1 MKKTSVW
8 LAIMLLLS
16 LGALNE
22 SNAFTIDFEDLPD
35 STPVTDQYSSLGATF
50 SGGTIV
56 EAGVTLFEDE
66 YPPNSGSRALLVDA
80 GPLTLSFN
88 SPVTGFS
95 AYGTYAAPLT
105 LTFYD
110 LDGIQIGTLQSI
122 FSSNLGL
129 SGDTGSSP
137 NELFSFQSASG
148 ISRLVFATSSDDSSY
163 VLDDVSGFAVPEP
176 AAWLLFGIGTL
187 AMGLLTR
194 RRTLPGV
201 TLSANREEKALA
213 SSWRER

>member
-35 STPVTDQYSSLGATF
+35 LTLVTDQYSSLGATF
-50 SGGTIV
+50 SGGTIA

-88 SPVTGFS
+88 SPVTEFS
-95 AYGTYAAPLT
+95 AYGTYAQ
-105 LTFYD
+105 
-110 LDGIQIGTLQSI
+110 G
-122 FSSNLGL
+122 
-129 SGDTGSSP
+129 
-137 NELFSFQSASG
+137 
-148 ISRLVFATSSDDSSY
+148 
-163 VLDDVSGFAVPEP
+163 
-176 AAWLLFGIGTL
+176 
-187 AMGLLTR
+187 
-194 RRTLPGV
+194 
-201 TLSANREEKALA
+201 
-213 SSWRER
+213 